1 MNLRNLSY
9 ELAQLSWGGREKQ
22 KKGKLDTSHRY
33 DLLPLLPSGPGG
45 IQRELVVYDLPD
57 AKILKISL
65 RQKFFE
71 DSYSRTRLSKMKGR
85 MSSILSNFQIFR
97 EPTRSTSIGCPLF
110 F

>member
-1 MNLRNLSY
+1 MNWRNLSWY
-9 ELAQLSWGGREKQ
+9 DLGGRNK

-65 RQKFFE
+65 RQKFF
-71 DSYSRTRLSKMKGR
+71 
-85 MSSILSNFQIFR
+85 I
-97 EPTRSTSIGCPLF
+97 
-110 F
+110 

>member
-1 MNLRNLSY
+1 MIWY
-9 ELAQLSWGGREKQ
+9 DWEGET

-65 RQKFFE
+65 RQKFFTESGSEEHEIE
-71 DSYSRTRLSKMKGR
+71 DTYSRARLSKMKGR

>member
-1 MNLRNLSY
+1 MI
-9 ELAQLSWGGREKQ
+9 GREEQ

-71 DSYSRTRLSKMKGR
+71 DS
-85 MSSILSNFQIFR
+85 
-97 EPTRSTSIGCPLF
+97 
-110 F
+110 